1 MLTILQSICVRVQ
14 TTYIIMNSY
23 NMGIIRYHW
32 VDEFIT
38 IPYIPWFV
46 SSLFSRTVPTTWGS
60 LVPWPCQRMPSSHPR
75 PSKPTRHQAVVT
87 TTDGN
92 SKGFFVESYRWHQ
105 KEEVKLHLIWMYC
118 SWNLENEVVWTI
130 VIQRDGSKQ
139 KTLQMASLVVKDT
152 IDTSCLNKPS
162 DGIETELKVPYFDL
176 ETWIS
181 LK

>member
-1 MLTILQSICVRVQ
+1 MSLSPYHIYHDLCQAYFQEQFQLPGVHLFPGLVRECLHRIQ
-14 TTYIIMNSY
+14 DLPNLPGTRQLWPQRMA
-23 NMGIIRYHW
+23 IRK
-32 VDEFIT
+32 D
-38 IPYIPWFV
+38 
-46 SSLFSRTVPTTWGS
+46 SSLNHIVG
-60 LVPWPCQRMPSSHPR
+60 
-75 PSKPTRHQAVVT
+75 
-87 TTDGN
+87 
-92 SKGFFVESYRWHQ
+92 WHQ